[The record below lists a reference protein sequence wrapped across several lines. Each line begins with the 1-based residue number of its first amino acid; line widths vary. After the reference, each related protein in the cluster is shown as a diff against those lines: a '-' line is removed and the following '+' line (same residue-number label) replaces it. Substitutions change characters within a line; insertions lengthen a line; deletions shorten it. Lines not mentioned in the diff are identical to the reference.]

1 MQSEDVQAIPSVP
14 EVGAV
19 PKAIQSSDGF
29 SWASLAKILAA
40 FGTVGGLLLHLIG
53 RIAQQS
59 YVSEWGLDPGLFPK
73 PLDEIMVL
81 GYFAVMDRSISIL
94 SLLANQKWQILGIW
108 AAITVYVYVIW
119 LLEKSPK
126 REQVTRLFK
135 SLPERLADLLKSA
148 LGTALVLAVFPAG
161 LYLVA
166 VGTVIPAALGDS
178 YGRSAAQGEYRRFVN
193 GCAAATGGDH
203 CFEVLKNGKRV
214 AYGFRIDSSATHIG
228 LFDVDAKRARA
239 ILREETELIADQ
251 RAGAEAIHTVQKQPD
266 IVEK

>member
-1 MQSEDVQAIPSVP
+1 MQSEDVTAISPVP
-14 EVGAV
+14 EAV
-19 PKAIQSSDGF
+19 AAPKAAQSSDGF

-53 RIAQQS
+53 HIAHQS
-59 YVSEWGLDPGLFPK
+59 YISEWGLDPGIFPK

-81 GYFAVMDRSISIL
+81 GYFAIMERSISIL
-94 SLLANQKWQILGIW
+94 SLLGNQKWQILGIW
-108 AAITVYVYVIW
+108 AAITVYVYVVW
-119 LLEKSPK
+119 YLEKSPK

-135 SLPERLADLLKSA
+135 SLPERLVDLLKSA

-193 GCAAATGGDH
+193 GCAAASSGDH

-214 AYGFRIDSSATHIG
+214 AYGFRIDSSTTHVG

-239 ILREETELIADQ
+239 ILREGTELIADQ
-251 RAGAEAIHTVQKQPD
+251 RSVQKLPD